1 MKQSYSYNGPN
12 YYLNDM
18 EAIACL
24 TGYPLVFLA
33 STLVSPWRSWKKS
46 QNSSFASKADGFTI
60 TSNAGAPDSTILI
73 TWKPRHGRK

>member
-1 MKQSYSYNGPN
+1 MTWKPSPG
-12 YYLNDM
+12 
-18 EAIACL
+18 L

-33 STLVSPWRSWKKS
+33 SNPRIPVEIVEEKPELVIR
-46 QNSSFASKADGFTI
+46 QQADGFTI